1 MALRQVIDAYE
12 LLDSAHVNGAAVA
25 DRLAQAG
32 LADIVV
38 RRIEGAERFTDFIQ
52 VRVPGKDAEAPTLGI
67 IGKLGGIGARPTQ
80 IGIVSDADG
89 AIAAVALAL
98 KLAAMQAVGDTLPG
112 DVILSTH
119 ICPAAPTRPHHP
131 VPFMSSPVDRETLC
145 RMEIH
150 PKMDAVISIDTSR
163 GNRIVNHKGIAL
175 TPTVRQGYILPVS
188 VPLLDL
194 LEYTTGRRAVVMPL
208 STQDITPYANDLF
221 HINSIMQPAAYTD
234 APVVGLALTAE
245 TVVPGCATGAVQMDD
260 LDAAV
265 RFSLEIA
272 KSFGQGA
279 CAFHDACE
287 FDRLQSLYG
296 SMRRFQTSGG
306 APHDAP

>member
-52 VRVPGKDAEAPTLGI
+52 VRVPGKDAEASTLGI

-98 KLAAMQAVGDTLPG
+98 KLAAMQAAGDTLPG

-279 CAFHDACE
+279 CAFHDARE

>member
-25 DRLAQAG
+25 DCLARAG
-32 LADIVV
+32 LSDIIV

-52 VRVPGKDAEAPTLGI
+52 IRVPGTDAEAPTLGI
-67 IGKLGGIGARPTQ
+67 IGKLGGIGARPAQ

-98 KLAAMQAVGDTLPG
+98 KLAAMQTAGDVLPG

-150 PKMDAVISIDTSR
+150 PEMDAVISIDTSR
-163 GNRIVNHKGIAL
+163 GNRIVNHRGIAL

-188 VPLLDL
+188 MPLLDL

-208 STQDITPYANDLF
+208 STQDITPYANTLF

-265 RFSLEIA
+265 RFSLEVA
-272 KSFGQGA
+272 KGFGQNA
-279 CAFHDACE
+279 CAFYDAGE

-296 SMRRFQTSGG
+296 SMRRFQGVGG
-306 APHDAP
+306 APPDAL